1 MKQTA
6 VDWLIEEL
14 VNQKLVKID
23 KLSTYYWYKNYAT
36 HFELLCENARRMEKE
51 QIMLACGVGYKDGI
65 LYANGKEWIY
75 ETVEQYYNETYKKD

>member
-6 VDWLIEEL
+6 VEWLIEEL

-36 HFELLCENARRMEKE
+36 TFELLCENARRMEKE
-51 QIMLACGVGYKDGI
+51 QIMLANGAGYKDGI
-65 LYANGKEWIY
+65 LYANGEQWLY
-75 ETVEQYYNETYKKD
+75 ESPEQYYNKTYK